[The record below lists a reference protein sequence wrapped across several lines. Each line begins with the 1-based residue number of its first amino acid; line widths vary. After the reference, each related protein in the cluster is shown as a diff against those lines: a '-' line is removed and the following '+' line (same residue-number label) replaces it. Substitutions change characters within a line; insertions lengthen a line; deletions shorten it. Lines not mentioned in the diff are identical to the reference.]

1 MWLCLSSIAYAHRIN
16 GLIFIIFGRSK
27 LNNSILNTGI
37 EQFITVGIEP
47 LSIEDVVRVAHGYCQ
62 VSLPQQQTWRD
73 FIQKGA
79 DFLDELLEQEGVIY
93 GVTTGYGD
101 SCLVEVPAH
110 QVNELPLHLSRFHGC
125 GLGKNLELVT
135 ARAVVVTRL
144 CSLARGYSGVSL
156 ALLERLVW
164 LLNQNVIPVIPSE
177 GSVGASGDLTPLS
190 YIAGVLVGERE
201 VYYQGQIVPVQQ
213 VYAEK
218 GVEPLTLR
226 PKEGLALMNGT
237 AVMTAMACLNYKRA
251 EQVAHAATLI
261 TALNVLALEGNPTHF
276 DEVLFAQKPH
286 AGQQK
291 VAAQLR
297 DWLESEVQTAHQSPR
312 LQDRYSLRCA
322 PHIIGVFE
330 DSKVWLR
337 QFIENELNSSNDNP
351 LIDPLNLRVLHGG
364 HFYGGH
370 IAQAMDS
377 LKIMIAN
384 IADLLDR
391 QLAQLVDHKMNH
403 GLPRNLTGAT
413 ADRLPLNH
421 GFKAVQI
428 GVSAWTAEALKQT
441 LSASIFSRSTE
452 CHNQDKVSMGTIAA
466 RDAERVIVL
475 TEQVVAALCCASVQA
490 IHLKG
495 LNQQLSPVL
504 RAFMDWT
511 LHSFALV
518 VEDRPLQT
526 ELQQIMDR
534 FANFELSNT
543 DWMLQQEQA
552 YAS

>member
-1 MWLCLSSIAYAHRIN
+1 MRVL
-16 GLIFIIFGRSK
+16 
-27 LNNSILNTGI
+27 
-37 EQFITVGIEP
+37 TVGEQP
-47 LSIEDVVRVAHGYCQ
+47 LSIEDVVSVARGECQ
-62 VSLPQQQTWRD
+62 VALPETSEWREL
-73 FIQKGA
+73 IQKGA
-79 DFLDELLEQEGVIY
+79 DFLDQLLEEEGVIY

-101 SCLVEVPAH
+101 SCLVEVPLH

-125 GLGKNLELVT
+125 GLGENLDVIT
-135 ARAVVVTRL
+135 ARAVVLTRL
-144 CSLARGYSGVSL
+144 YSLARGYSGVSI

-164 LLNQNVIPVIPSE
+164 LLNENVIPVIPSE

-190 YIAGVLVGERE
+190 YIAGTLVGERD
-201 VYYQGQIVPVQQ
+201 VYIDGQIIPVAQ

-218 GVEPLTLR
+218 NMLPLTLR

-237 AVMTAMACLNYKRA
+237 AVMTAIACLNYKKA
-251 EQVAHAATLI
+251 EQIALASTLI
-261 TALNVLALEGNPTHF
+261 TALNVLALEGNPSHF

-286 AGQQK
+286 PGQQRIAK
-291 VAAQLR
+291 QLR
-297 DWLESEVQTAHQSPR
+297 DWLNSEVQTAHQSPR

-351 LIDPLNLRVLHGG
+351 LIDPVGMRVLHGG

-384 IADLLDR
+384 IADLMDR
-391 QLAQLVDHKMNH
+391 QIAQLVDHKMNH

-413 ADRLPLNH
+413 AERLPLNH

-428 GVSAWTAEALKQT
+428 GVSAWTAEALKNT
-441 LSASIFSRSTE
+441 LAASIFSRSTE

-466 RDAERVIVL
+466 RDASRVITL
-475 TEQVVAALCCASVQA
+475 TQQVIAALCCASVQA

-495 LNQQLSPVL
+495 FTAQLSPTL
-504 RAFMDWT
+504 QAFMQWT
-511 LHSFALV
+511 LQSFAFV
-518 VEDRPLQT
+518 EEDRPLQT
-526 ELQQIMDR
+526 ELQQIVDR
-534 FANFELSNT
+534 LDQLELFNQPEF
-543 DWMLQQEQA
+543 MG
-552 YAS
+552 

>member
-1 MWLCLSSIAYAHRIN
+1 MRVL
-16 GLIFIIFGRSK
+16 
-27 LNNSILNTGI
+27 
-37 EQFITVGIEP
+37 TVGEQL
-47 LSIEDVVRVAHGYCQ
+47 LSIEDVVSVARGECQ
-62 VSLPQQQTWRD
+62 VALPETSEWREL
-73 FIQKGA
+73 IQKGA
-79 DFLDELLEQEGVIY
+79 DFLDQLLEEEGVIY

-101 SCLVEVPAH
+101 SCLVEVPLH

-125 GLGKNLELVT
+125 GLGENLDVIT

-144 CSLARGYSGVSL
+144 CSLARSYSGVSL
-156 ALLERLVW
+156 TLLERLTW
-164 LLNQNVIPVIPSE
+164 LLNENVIPVIPSE

-190 YIAGVLVGERE
+190 YIAGTLVGERD
-201 VYYQGQIVPVQQ
+201 VYVNGQIVPVAQ

-218 GVEPLTLR
+218 NMQPLTLR

-237 AVMTAMACLNYKRA
+237 AVMTAIACLNYKKA
-251 EQVAHAATLI
+251 EQIALASTLI
-261 TALNVLALEGNPTHF
+261 TALNVLALEGNPSHF

-286 AGQQK
+286 PGQQQIAK
-291 VAAQLR
+291 QLR
-297 DWLESEVQTAHQSPR
+297 DWLNSEVQTAHQSQR

-351 LIDPLNLRVLHGG
+351 LIDPVGMRVLHGG

-384 IADLLDR
+384 IADLMDR
-391 QLAQLVDHKMNH
+391 QIAQLVDHKMNH

-413 ADRLPLNH
+413 AERLPLNH

-428 GVSAWTAEALKQT
+428 GVSAWTAEALKNT
-441 LSASIFSRSTE
+441 LAASIFSRSTE

-466 RDAERVIVL
+466 RDASRVITL
-475 TEQVVAALCCASVQA
+475 TQQVIAALCCASVQA

-495 LNQQLSPVL
+495 LTAQLSPTL
-504 RAFMDWT
+504 QAFMQWT
-511 LHSFALV
+511 LQSFAFV
-518 VEDRPLQT
+518 EEDRPLQT
-526 ELQQIMDR
+526 ELQQIVDR
-534 FANFELSNT
+534 LDQLELFNQPEL
-543 DWMLQQEQA
+543 MG
-552 YAS
+552 

>member
-1 MWLCLSSIAYAHRIN
+1 MRVL
-16 GLIFIIFGRSK
+16 
-27 LNNSILNTGI
+27 
-37 EQFITVGIEP
+37 TVGEQP
-47 LSIEDVVRVAHGYCQ
+47 LSIEDVVSVARSECQ
-62 VSLPQQQTWRD
+62 VALPETSEWREL
-73 FIQKGA
+73 IQKGA
-79 DFLDELLEQEGVIY
+79 DFLDQLLEEEGVIY

-101 SCLVEVPAH
+101 SCLVEVPLH

-125 GLGKNLELVT
+125 GLGEDLDVIT

-144 CSLARGYSGVSL
+144 CSLARGYSGVSI

-164 LLNQNVIPVIPSE
+164 LLNENVIPVIPSE

-190 YIAGVLVGERE
+190 YIAGTLVGERD
-201 VYYQGQIVPVQQ
+201 VYVDGNIVPVAQ

-218 GVEPLTLR
+218 GLLPLTLR

-237 AVMTAMACLNYKRA
+237 AVMTAIACLNFKKA
-251 EQVAHAATLI
+251 EQIAFASTLI
-261 TALNVLALEGNPTHF
+261 TALNVLALEGNPSHF

-286 AGQQK
+286 PGQQRIAK
-291 VAAQLR
+291 QLR
-297 DWLESEVQTAHQSPR
+297 DWLNSEVQTAHQSPR

-351 LIDPLNLRVLHGG
+351 LIDPVGMRVLHGG

-384 IADLLDR
+384 IADLMDR
-391 QLAQLVDHKMNH
+391 QIAQLVDHKMNH

-413 ADRLPLNH
+413 AERLPLNH

-428 GVSAWTAEALKQT
+428 GVSAWTAEALKNT
-441 LSASIFSRSTE
+441 LAASIFSRSTE

-466 RDAERVIVL
+466 RDASRVITL
-475 TEQVVAALCCASVQA
+475 TQQVIAALCCASVQA

-495 LNQQLSPVL
+495 LTTQLSPTL
-504 RAFMDWT
+504 QAFMQWT
-511 LHSFALV
+511 LQSFAFV
-518 VEDRPLQT
+518 EEDRPLQT
-526 ELQQIMDR
+526 ELQQIVDR
-534 FANFELSNT
+534 LDQLELFNQPEF
-543 DWMLQQEQA
+543 MG
-552 YAS
+552 

>member
-1 MWLCLSSIAYAHRIN
+1 MLTI
-16 GLIFIIFGRSK
+16 GE
-27 LNNSILNTGI
+27 T
-37 EQFITVGIEP
+37 P
-47 LSIEDVVRVAHGYCQ
+47 LSIEEIVAVARKEHQ
-62 VSLPQQQTWRD
+62 VALPTSDEWNAL
-73 FIQKGA
+73 IQRGA
-79 DFLDELLEQEGVIY
+79 DFLDQLLQDEGVIY

-101 SCLVEVPAH
+101 SCLVEIPPH

-125 GLGKNLELVT
+125 GMGQNLDLIT
-135 ARAVVVTRL
+135 ARAVVAVRL
-144 CSLARGYSGVSL
+144 CSLARGYSGVSH
-156 ALLERLVW
+156 ALLQRLAW
-164 LLNQNVIPVIPSE
+164 MLNEDVIPVIPSE

-190 YIAGVLVGERE
+190 YIAGALVGERD
-201 VYYQGQIVPVQQ
+201 VYYQGRIVSIAE

-218 GVEPLTLR
+218 GLQPLVMR

-237 AVMTAMACLNYKRA
+237 AVMTAIACLNYKKA
-251 EQVAHAATLI
+251 EQIALASTMV
-261 TALNVLALEGNPTHF
+261 TALNVLALEGNSSHF

-286 AGQQK
+286 LGQQQI
-291 VAAQLR
+291 AAQLR
-297 DWLESEVQTAHQSPR
+297 VWLNSQVQTEHQSSR

-351 LIDPLNLRVLHGG
+351 LIDPVNLRVLHGG

-384 IADLLDR
+384 IADLMDR
-391 QLAQLVDHKMNH
+391 QLAQLVDYKMNN
-403 GLPRNLTGAT
+403 GLPRNLTGSSHE
-413 ADRLPLNH
+413 RLPLNH

-466 RDAERVIVL
+466 RDASRVITL
-475 TEQVVAALCCASVQA
+475 TEQVMAALSCAAVQA
-490 IHLKG
+490 VKLKG
-495 LNQQLSPVL
+495 LDTELSPVL
-504 RAFMDWT
+504 TAFQQWV
-511 LHSFALV
+511 LHSFNYV
-518 VEDRPLQT
+518 EEDRPLQN
-526 ELQQIMDR
+526 ELQALVDR
-534 FANFELSNT
+534 FEDLELLNS
-543 DWMLQQEQA
+543 MA
-552 YAS
+552 V

>member
-1 MWLCLSSIAYAHRIN
+1 MQVLVIGEQAL
-16 GLIFIIFGRSK
+16 
-27 LNNSILNTGI
+27 TI
-37 EQFITVGIEP
+37 EQI
-47 LSIEDVVRVAHGYCQ
+47 VAVAQYRCH
-62 VSLPQQQTWRD
+62 VALPATAEWRQL
-73 FIQKGA
+73 IQHGA
-79 DFLDELLEQEGVIY
+79 DFLDQLLEDEGVIY

-101 SCLVEVPAH
+101 SCLVEIPTH
-110 QVNELPLHLSRFHGC
+110 QVHELPLHLSRFHGC
-125 GLGKNLELVT
+125 GLGQNLDLIT

-164 LLNQNVIPVIPSE
+164 MLNENIIPVIPSE

-190 YIAGVLVGERE
+190 YIAGALVGERD
-201 VYYQGQIVPVQQ
+201 VYLQSQQKIVPIAE
-213 VYAEK
+213 VYAEQK
-218 GVEPLTLR
+218 IEALVLR

-237 AVMTAMACLNYKRA
+237 AVMTAIACLNYKKA
-251 EQVAHAATLI
+251 EQISLSSTLV
-261 TALNVLALEGNPTHF
+261 TAMNVLALEGNPSHF

-286 AGQQK
+286 QGQQQI
-291 VAAQLR
+291 AAQLR
-297 DWLESEVQTAHQSPR
+297 HWLNSEVQTAHQSPR

-322 PHIIGVFE
+322 PHVIGVFE

-351 LIDPLNLRVLHGG
+351 LIDPINLRVLHGG

-384 IADLLDR
+384 IADLMDR

-403 GLPRNLTGAT
+403 GLPRNLTGSSLE
-413 ADRLPLNH
+413 RLPLNH

-441 LSASIFSRSTE
+441 VAASIFSRSTE

-466 RDAERVIVL
+466 RDASRVILL
-475 TEQVVAALCCASVQA
+475 TEQVMAALSCAAVQA
-490 IHLKG
+490 IQLKG
-495 LNQQLSPVL
+495 LNTQLGQVLTQFQQWVL
-504 RAFMDWT
+504 E
-511 LHSFALV
+511 SFTFV
-518 VEDRPLQT
+518 EEDRPLQQD
-526 ELQQIMDR
+526 LQHLVDR
-534 FANFELSNT
+534 FEQFDLLN
-543 DWMLQQEQA
+543 DHDQQLKR
-552 YAS
+552 S

>member
-1 MWLCLSSIAYAHRIN
+1 MQVLV
-16 GLIFIIFGRSK
+16 
-27 LNNSILNTGI
+27 
-37 EQFITVGIEP
+37 VGETP
-47 LSIEDVVRVAHGYCQ
+47 LSIEDVVAVARQ
-62 VSLPQQQTWRD
+62 EKSVALPASAEWQD
-73 FIQKGA
+73 LIQRGA
-79 DFLDELLEQEGVIY
+79 DFLDQLLQDEGVIY

-101 SCLVEVPAH
+101 SCLVEIPAH

-125 GLGKNLELVT
+125 GLGQNLDLIT

-144 CSLARGYSGVSL
+144 CSLARGYSGVSH

-164 LLNQNVIPVIPSE
+164 MLNDNVIPVIPSE

-190 YIAGVLVGERE
+190 YIAGALVGERD
-201 VYYQGQIVPVQQ
+201 VYYQGQIVPVSA

-218 GVEPLTLR
+218 GMQPLVMR

-237 AVMTAMACLNYKRA
+237 AVMTAIACLNYKKA
-251 EQVAHAATLI
+251 EQISLASTCI
-261 TALNVLALEGNPTHF
+261 TALNVLALEGNPSHF

-286 AGQQK
+286 PGQQHI
-291 VAAQLR
+291 AAQLR
-297 DWLESEVQTAHQSPR
+297 DWLNSEVQTEHQSSR

-330 DSKVWLR
+330 DSKLWLR

-351 LIDPLNLRVLHGG
+351 LIDPVNLRVLHGG

-384 IADLLDR
+384 IADLMDR
-391 QLAQLVDHKMNH
+391 QLAQLVDYKMNN

-413 ADRLPLNH
+413 DERLPLNH

-466 RDAERVIVL
+466 RDASRVIVL
-475 TEQVVAALCCASVQA
+475 TEQVIAALCCASVQA

-495 LNQQLSPVL
+495 LDGNLAEVL
-504 RAFMDWT
+504 TAFTTWVLATFDY
-511 LHSFALV
+511 V
-518 VEDRPLQT
+518 VEDRPLQN
-526 ELQQIMDR
+526 ELQQLVDR
-534 FANFELSNT
+534 LENLELLSS
-543 DWMLQQEQA
+543 DLVH
-552 YAS
+552 

>member
-1 MWLCLSSIAYAHRIN
+1 MRVL
-16 GLIFIIFGRSK
+16 
-27 LNNSILNTGI
+27 
-37 EQFITVGIEP
+37 TVGEQP
-47 LSIEDVVRVAHGYCQ
+47 LSIEDVVSVARGECQ
-62 VSLPQQQTWRD
+62 VALPETSEWREL
-73 FIQKGA
+73 IQKGA
-79 DFLDELLEQEGVIY
+79 DFLDQLLEEEGVIY

-101 SCLVEVPAH
+101 SCLVEVPLH

-125 GLGKNLELVT
+125 GLGENLDVIT

-144 CSLARGYSGVSL
+144 CSLARGYSGVSI

-164 LLNQNVIPVIPSE
+164 LLNENVIPVIPSE

-190 YIAGVLVGERE
+190 YIAGTLVGERD
-201 VYYQGQIVPVQQ
+201 VYVNGQIVPVAQ

-218 GVEPLTLR
+218 GLQSLTLR

-237 AVMTAMACLNYKRA
+237 AVMTAIACLNYKKA
-251 EQVAHAATLI
+251 EQIALASTLI
-261 TALNVLALEGNPTHF
+261 TALNVLALEGNPSHF

-286 AGQQK
+286 PGQQQIAK
-291 VAAQLR
+291 QLR
-297 DWLESEVQTAHQSPR
+297 EWLNSEVQTAHQSPR

-351 LIDPLNLRVLHGG
+351 LIDPVGMRVLHGG

-384 IADLLDR
+384 IADLMDR
-391 QLAQLVDHKMNH
+391 QIAQLVDHKMNH

-413 ADRLPLNH
+413 AERLPLNH

-428 GVSAWTAEALKQT
+428 GVSAWTAEALKNT
-441 LSASIFSRSTE
+441 LAASIFSRSTE

-466 RDAERVIVL
+466 RDASRVITL
-475 TEQVVAALCCASVQA
+475 TQQVIAALCCASVQA
-490 IHLKG
+490 IYLKG
-495 LNQQLSPVL
+495 LTVQLSPTL
-504 RAFMDWT
+504 QAFMQWT
-511 LHSFALV
+511 LQSFAFV
-518 VEDRPLQT
+518 EEDRPLQT
-526 ELQQIMDR
+526 ELQQIVDR
-534 FANFELSNT
+534 LDQLELFNQLEL
-543 DWMLQQEQA
+543 MG
-552 YAS
+552 

>member
-1 MWLCLSSIAYAHRIN
+1 MQVLVIGEQAL
-16 GLIFIIFGRSK
+16 
-27 LNNSILNTGI
+27 TI
-37 EQFITVGIEP
+37 EQI
-47 LSIEDVVRVAHGYCQ
+47 VAVAQYRCH
-62 VSLPQQQTWRD
+62 VALPATAEWRQL
-73 FIQKGA
+73 IQRGA
-79 DFLDELLEQEGVIY
+79 DFLDQLLEDEGVIY

-101 SCLVEVPAH
+101 SCLVEIPTH
-110 QVNELPLHLSRFHGC
+110 QVHELPLHLSRFHGC
-125 GLGKNLELVT
+125 GLGQNLDLIT

-164 LLNQNVIPVIPSE
+164 MLNENIIPVIPSE

-190 YIAGVLVGERE
+190 YIAGALVGERD
-201 VYYQGQIVPVQQ
+201 VYLQSQQKIVPIAE
-213 VYAEK
+213 VYAEQK
-218 GVEPLTLR
+218 IEALVLR

-237 AVMTAMACLNYKRA
+237 AVMTAIACLNYKKA
-251 EQVAHAATLI
+251 EQISLSSTLV
-261 TALNVLALEGNPTHF
+261 TAMNVLALEGNPSHF

-286 AGQQK
+286 QGQQQI
-291 VAAQLR
+291 AAQLR
-297 DWLESEVQTAHQSPR
+297 YWLNSEVQTAHQSPR

-322 PHIIGVFE
+322 PHVIGVFE

-351 LIDPLNLRVLHGG
+351 LIDPVNLRVLHGG

-384 IADLLDR
+384 IADLMDR

-403 GLPRNLTGAT
+403 GLPRNLTGSSLE
-413 ADRLPLNH
+413 RLPLNH

-441 LSASIFSRSTE
+441 VAASIFSRSTE

-466 RDAERVIVL
+466 RDASRVILL
-475 TEQVVAALCCASVQA
+475 TEQVMAALSCAAVQA
-490 IHLKG
+490 IQLKG
-495 LNQQLSPVL
+495 LNTQLGQVLTQFQQWVL
-504 RAFMDWT
+504 E
-511 LHSFALV
+511 SFTFV
-518 VEDRPLQT
+518 EEDRPLQQD
-526 ELQQIMDR
+526 LQCLVDR
-534 FANFELSNT
+534 FEQFDLLN
-543 DWMLQQEQA
+543 DHDQQLKW
-552 YAS
+552 S

>member
-1 MWLCLSSIAYAHRIN
+1 MRVL
-16 GLIFIIFGRSK
+16 
-27 LNNSILNTGI
+27 
-37 EQFITVGIEP
+37 TVGEQP
-47 LSIEDVVRVAHGYCQ
+47 LSIEDVVSVARGECQ
-62 VSLPQQQTWRD
+62 VALPETSEWREL
-73 FIQKGA
+73 IQKGA
-79 DFLDELLEQEGVIY
+79 DFLDQLLEEEGVIY

-101 SCLVEVPAH
+101 SCLVEVPLH

-125 GLGKNLELVT
+125 GLGENLDVIT
-135 ARAVVVTRL
+135 ARAVVLTRL
-144 CSLARGYSGVSL
+144 CSLARGYSGVSIV
-156 ALLERLVW
+156 LLERLVW
-164 LLNQNVIPVIPSE
+164 LLNENVIPVIPSE

-190 YIAGVLVGERE
+190 YIAGTLVGERD
-201 VYYQGQIVPVQQ
+201 VYVDGQIVPVAQ

-218 GVEPLTLR
+218 GLQTLTLR

-237 AVMTAMACLNYKRA
+237 AVMTAIACLNYKKA
-251 EQVAHAATLI
+251 EQIALASTLI
-261 TALNVLALEGNPTHF
+261 TALNVLALEGNPSHF

-286 AGQQK
+286 PGQQQIAK
-291 VAAQLR
+291 QLR
-297 DWLESEVQTAHQSPR
+297 DWLNSEVQIEHQSPR

-351 LIDPLNLRVLHGG
+351 LIDPVGMRVLHGG

-384 IADLLDR
+384 IADLMDR
-391 QLAQLVDHKMNH
+391 QIAQLVDHKMNH

-413 ADRLPLNH
+413 TERLPLNH

-428 GVSAWTAEALKQT
+428 GVSAWTAEALKNT
-441 LSASIFSRSTE
+441 LAASIFSRSTE

-466 RDAERVIVL
+466 RDASRVITL
-475 TEQVVAALCCASVQA
+475 THQVIAALCCASVQA

-495 LNQQLSPVL
+495 LTAQLSPTL
-504 RAFMDWT
+504 QAFMQWT
-511 LHSFALV
+511 LQSFAFV
-518 VEDRPLQT
+518 EEDRPLQT
-526 ELQQIMDR
+526 ELQQIVDR
-534 FANFELSNT
+534 LDQLELFNQPEF
-543 DWMLQQEQA
+543 MG
-552 YAS
+552 

>member
-1 MWLCLSSIAYAHRIN
+1 MRVL
-16 GLIFIIFGRSK
+16 
-27 LNNSILNTGI
+27 
-37 EQFITVGIEP
+37 TVGEQP
-47 LSIEDVVRVAHGYCQ
+47 LSIEDVVSVARGECQ
-62 VSLPQQQTWRD
+62 VALPETSEWREL
-73 FIQKGA
+73 IQKGA
-79 DFLDELLEQEGVIY
+79 DFLDQLLEEEGVIY

-101 SCLVEVPAH
+101 SCLVEVPLH

-125 GLGKNLELVT
+125 GLGENLDVIT

-144 CSLARGYSGVSL
+144 CSLARGYSGVSI

-164 LLNQNVIPVIPSE
+164 LLNENVIPVIPSE

-190 YIAGVLVGERE
+190 YIAGTLVGERD
-201 VYYQGQIVPVQQ
+201 VYIDGQIVPVAQ

-218 GVEPLTLR
+218 NMLPLTLR

-237 AVMTAMACLNYKRA
+237 AVMTAIACLNYKKA
-251 EQVAHAATLI
+251 EQIALASTLI
-261 TALNVLALEGNPTHF
+261 TALNVLALEGNPSHF

-286 AGQQK
+286 PGQQHIAK
-291 VAAQLR
+291 QLR
-297 DWLESEVQTAHQSPR
+297 DWLNSEVQTAHQSPR

-351 LIDPLNLRVLHGG
+351 LIDPVGMRVLHGG

-384 IADLLDR
+384 IADLMDR
-391 QLAQLVDHKMNH
+391 QIAQLVDHKMNH

-413 ADRLPLNH
+413 AERLPLNH

-428 GVSAWTAEALKQT
+428 GVSAWTAEALKNT
-441 LSASIFSRSTE
+441 LAASIFSRSTE

-466 RDAERVIVL
+466 RDASRVITL
-475 TEQVVAALCCASVQA
+475 TQQVIAALCCASVQA

-495 LNQQLSPVL
+495 LTTQLSL
-504 RAFMDWT
+504 TLQTFMQWT
-511 LHSFALV
+511 LQSFAFV
-518 VEDRPLQT
+518 EEDRPLQT
-526 ELQQIMDR
+526 ELQQIVNRLDQL
-534 FANFELSNT
+534 ELFNQPEF
-543 DWMLQQEQA
+543 MG
-552 YAS
+552 

>member
-1 MWLCLSSIAYAHRIN
+1 MRVL
-16 GLIFIIFGRSK
+16 
-27 LNNSILNTGI
+27 
-37 EQFITVGIEP
+37 TVGEQP
-47 LSIEDVVRVAHGYCQ
+47 LSIEDVVSVARGECQ
-62 VSLPQQQTWRD
+62 VALPETSEWREL
-73 FIQKGA
+73 IQKGA
-79 DFLDELLEQEGVIY
+79 DFLDQLLEEEGVIY

-101 SCLVEVPAH
+101 SCLVEVPLH

-125 GLGKNLELVT
+125 GLGENLDVIT
-135 ARAVVVTRL
+135 ARAVVLTRL
-144 CSLARGYSGVSL
+144 CSLARGYSGVSI

-164 LLNQNVIPVIPSE
+164 LLNENVIPVIPSE

-190 YIAGVLVGERE
+190 YIAGTLVGERD
-201 VYYQGQIVPVQQ
+201 VYIDGQIIPVAQ

-218 GVEPLTLR
+218 NMLPLTLR

-237 AVMTAMACLNYKRA
+237 AVMTAIACLNYKKA
-251 EQVAHAATLI
+251 EQIALASTLI
-261 TALNVLALEGNPTHF
+261 TALNVLALEGNPSHF

-286 AGQQK
+286 LGQQRIAK
-291 VAAQLR
+291 QLR
-297 DWLESEVQTAHQSPR
+297 DWLNSEVQTAHQSPR

-351 LIDPLNLRVLHGG
+351 LIDPVGMRVLHGG

-384 IADLLDR
+384 IADLMDR
-391 QLAQLVDHKMNH
+391 QIAQLVDHKMNH

-413 ADRLPLNH
+413 AERLPLNH

-428 GVSAWTAEALKQT
+428 GVSAWTAEALKNT
-441 LSASIFSRSTE
+441 LAASIFSRSTE

-466 RDAERVIVL
+466 RDASRVITL
-475 TEQVVAALCCASVQA
+475 TQQVIAALCCASVQA

-495 LNQQLSPVL
+495 FTAQLSPTL
-504 RAFMDWT
+504 QAFMQWT
-511 LHSFALV
+511 LQSFAFV
-518 VEDRPLQT
+518 EEDRPLQT
-526 ELQQIMDR
+526 ELQQIVDR
-534 FANFELSNT
+534 LDQLELFNQPEF
-543 DWMLQQEQA
+543 MG
-552 YAS
+552 

>member
-1 MWLCLSSIAYAHRIN
+1 MRVLSV
-16 GLIFIIFGRSK
+16 G
-27 LNNSILNTGI
+27 
-37 EQFITVGIEP
+37 EQP
-47 LSIEDVVRVAHGYCQ
+47 LSIEDVVSVARGECQ
-62 VSLPQQQTWRD
+62 VALPETSEWREL
-73 FIQKGA
+73 IQKGA
-79 DFLDELLEQEGVIY
+79 DFLDQLLEEEGVIY

-101 SCLVEVPAH
+101 SCLVEVPLH

-125 GLGKNLELVT
+125 GLGENLDVIT

-144 CSLARGYSGVSL
+144 CSLARGYSGVSI

-164 LLNQNVIPVIPSE
+164 LLNENVIPVIPSE

-190 YIAGVLVGERE
+190 YIAGTLVGERD
-201 VYYQGQIVPVQQ
+201 VYIDGQIVPVAQ

-218 GVEPLTLR
+218 NMLPLTLR

-237 AVMTAMACLNYKRA
+237 AVMTAIACLNYKKA
-251 EQVAHAATLI
+251 EQIALASTLI
-261 TALNVLALEGNPTHF
+261 TALNVLALEGNPSHF
-276 DEVLFAQKPH
+276 DEILFAQKPH
-286 AGQQK
+286 RGQQHIAK
-291 VAAQLR
+291 QLR
-297 DWLESEVQTAHQSPR
+297 DWLNSKVQTTHQSPR

-351 LIDPLNLRVLHGG
+351 LIDPVGMRVLHGG

-384 IADLLDR
+384 IADLMDR
-391 QLAQLVDHKMNH
+391 QIAQLVDHKMNH

-413 ADRLPLNH
+413 AERLPLNH

-428 GVSAWTAEALKQT
+428 GVSAWTAEALKNT
-441 LSASIFSRSTE
+441 LAASIFSRSTE

-466 RDAERVIVL
+466 RDASRVITL
-475 TEQVVAALCCASVQA
+475 TQQVIAALCCASVQA

-495 LNQQLSPVL
+495 LTTQLSPTL
-504 RAFMDWT
+504 QAFMQWT
-511 LHSFALV
+511 LQSFAFV
-518 VEDRPLQT
+518 EEDRPLQT
-526 ELQQIMDR
+526 ELQQIVDR
-534 FANFELSNT
+534 LDQLELFNQPEF
-543 DWMLQQEQA
+543 MG
-552 YAS
+552 

>member
-1 MWLCLSSIAYAHRIN
+1 MQVLVV
-16 GLIFIIFGRSK
+16 G
-27 LNNSILNTGI
+27 
-37 EQFITVGIEP
+37 EQP
-47 LSIEDVVRVAHGYCQ
+47 LSIEDVVAVARQEKRVE
-62 VSLPQQQTWRD
+62 LPTSQEWRE

-79 DFLDELLEQEGVIY
+79 DFLDQLLLDEGVIY

-101 SCLVEVPAH
+101 SCLVEIPPH

-125 GLGKNLELVT
+125 GLGQNLDLVT

-144 CSLARGYSGVSL
+144 CSLARGYSGVSH

-164 LLNQNVIPVIPSE
+164 MLNENVIPVIPSE

-190 YIAGVLVGERE
+190 YIAGALVGERD
-201 VYYQGQIVPVQQ
+201 VYYQNNIVPISQ
-213 VYAEK
+213 VYADK
-218 GVEPLTLR
+218 KITPHVMR

-237 AVMTAMACLNYKRA
+237 AVMTAIACLNYKKA
-251 EQVAHAATLI
+251 EQIALASTCI
-261 TALNVLALEGNPTHF
+261 TALNVLALDGNPSHF

-286 AGQQK
+286 VGQQA

-297 DWLESEVQTAHQSPR
+297 DWLDSEVQTEHQNSR

-330 DSKVWLR
+330 DSKTWLR

-351 LIDPLNLRVLHGG
+351 LIDPVNLRVLHGG

-384 IADLLDR
+384 IADLMDR
-391 QLAQLVDHKMNH
+391 QLAQLVDYKMNN
-403 GLPRNLTGAT
+403 GLPRNLTGSSI
-413 ADRLPLNH
+413 DRLPLNH

-466 RDAERVIVL
+466 RDATRVIVL
-475 TEQVVAALCCASVQA
+475 TEQVIAALSCASIQA
-490 IHLKG
+490 IKLKG
-495 LNQQLSPVL
+495 VDADLSETLSKFKAWVL
-504 RAFMDWT
+504 QTFNY
-511 LHSFALV
+511 V
-518 VEDRPLQT
+518 EEDRPLQS
-526 ELQQIMDR
+526 ELQALVNHFENLDLLNQV
-534 FANFELSNT
+534 FA
-543 DWMLQQEQA
+543 
-552 YAS
+552 

>member
-1 MWLCLSSIAYAHRIN
+1 MRVL
-16 GLIFIIFGRSK
+16 
-27 LNNSILNTGI
+27 
-37 EQFITVGIEP
+37 TVGEQP
-47 LSIEDVVRVAHGYCQ
+47 LSIEDVVSVARGECQ
-62 VSLPQQQTWRD
+62 VALPETSEWREL
-73 FIQKGA
+73 IQKGA
-79 DFLDELLEQEGVIY
+79 DFLDQLLEEEGVIY

-101 SCLVEVPAH
+101 SCLVEVPLH

-125 GLGKNLELVT
+125 GLGENLDVIT

-144 CSLARGYSGVSL
+144 CSLARGYSGVSN

-164 LLNQNVIPVIPSE
+164 LLNENVIPVIPSE

-190 YIAGVLVGERE
+190 YIAGNLVGERD
-201 VYYQGQIVPVQQ
+201 VYIDGQIVPVAQ

-218 GVEPLTLR
+218 NMLPLTLR

-237 AVMTAMACLNYKRA
+237 AVMTAIACLNYKKA
-251 EQVAHAATLI
+251 EQIALASTLI
-261 TALNVLALEGNPTHF
+261 TALNVLALEGNPSHF

-286 AGQQK
+286 PGQQHIAK
-291 VAAQLR
+291 QLR
-297 DWLESEVQTAHQSPR
+297 DWLNSEVQTAHQSPR

-351 LIDPLNLRVLHGG
+351 LIDPVGMRVLHGG

-384 IADLLDR
+384 IADLMDR
-391 QLAQLVDHKMNH
+391 QIAQLVDHKMNH

-413 ADRLPLNH
+413 AERLPLNH

-428 GVSAWTAEALKQT
+428 GVSAWTAEALKNT
-441 LSASIFSRSTE
+441 LAASIFSRSTE

-466 RDAERVIVL
+466 RDASRVITL
-475 TEQVVAALCCASVQA
+475 TQQVIAALCCASVQA
-490 IHLKG
+490 IQLKG
-495 LNQQLSPVL
+495 LTTQLSPTL
-504 RAFMDWT
+504 QAFMQWT
-511 LHSFALV
+511 LQSFAFV
-518 VEDRPLQT
+518 EEDRPLQT
-526 ELQQIMDR
+526 ELQQIVDR
-534 FANFELSNT
+534 LDQLELFNQPEF
-543 DWMLQQEQA
+543 MG
-552 YAS
+552 

>member
-1 MWLCLSSIAYAHRIN
+1 MRVL
-16 GLIFIIFGRSK
+16 
-27 LNNSILNTGI
+27 
-37 EQFITVGIEP
+37 TVGEQP
-47 LSIEDVVRVAHGYCQ
+47 LSIEDVVSVARGECQ
-62 VSLPQQQTWRD
+62 VALPETSEWREL
-73 FIQKGA
+73 IQKGA
-79 DFLDELLEQEGVIY
+79 DFLDQLLEEEGVIY

-101 SCLVEVPAH
+101 SCLVEVPLH

-125 GLGKNLELVT
+125 GLGENLDVIT

-144 CSLARGYSGVSL
+144 CSLARGYSGVSI

-164 LLNQNVIPVIPSE
+164 LLNENVIPVIPSE

-190 YIAGVLVGERE
+190 YIAGTLVGERD
-201 VYYQGQIVPVQQ
+201 VYIDGQIVPVAQ

-218 GVEPLTLR
+218 NMLPLTLR

-237 AVMTAMACLNYKRA
+237 AVMTAIACLNYKKA
-251 EQVAHAATLI
+251 EQIALASTLI
-261 TALNVLALEGNPTHF
+261 TALNVLALEGNPSHF
-276 DEVLFAQKPH
+276 DEILFAQKPH
-286 AGQQK
+286 RGQQHIAK
-291 VAAQLR
+291 QLR
-297 DWLESEVQTAHQSPR
+297 DWLNSKVQTTHQSPR

-351 LIDPLNLRVLHGG
+351 LIDPVGMRVLHGG

-384 IADLLDR
+384 IADLMDR
-391 QLAQLVDHKMNH
+391 QIAQLVDHKMNH

-413 ADRLPLNH
+413 AERLPLNH

-428 GVSAWTAEALKQT
+428 GVSAWTAEALKNT
-441 LSASIFSRSTE
+441 LAASIFSRSTE

-466 RDAERVIVL
+466 RDASRVITL
-475 TEQVVAALCCASVQA
+475 TQQVIAALCCASVQA

-495 LNQQLSPVL
+495 LTTQLSPTL
-504 RAFMDWT
+504 QAFMQWT
-511 LHSFALV
+511 LQSFAFV
-518 VEDRPLQT
+518 EEDRPLQT
-526 ELQQIMDR
+526 ELQQIVDR
-534 FANFELSNT
+534 LDQLELFNQPEF
-543 DWMLQQEQA
+543 MG
-552 YAS
+552 

>member
-1 MWLCLSSIAYAHRIN
+1 MQVLV
-16 GLIFIIFGRSK
+16 
-27 LNNSILNTGI
+27 
-37 EQFITVGIEP
+37 VGENP
-47 LSIEDVVRVAHGYCQ
+47 LSIEDVVAVARQ
-62 VSLPQQQTWRD
+62 EKSVALPAGAEWSEL
-73 FIQKGA
+73 IQRGA
-79 DFLDELLEQEGVIY
+79 DFLDQLLQDEGVIY

-101 SCLVEVPAH
+101 SCLVEIPAH

-125 GLGKNLELVT
+125 GLGRNLDLIT

-144 CSLARGYSGVSL
+144 CSLARGYSGVSH

-164 LLNQNVIPVIPSE
+164 MLNENVIPVIPSE

-190 YIAGVLVGERE
+190 YIAGALVGERD
-201 VYYQGQIVPVQQ
+201 VYHQGQIVPISQ

-218 GVEPLTLR
+218 GMQPLVMR

-237 AVMTAMACLNYKRA
+237 AVMTAIACLNYKKA
-251 EQVAHAATLI
+251 EQISLASTCI
-261 TALNVLALEGNPTHF
+261 TALNVLALEGNPSHF

-286 AGQQK
+286 PGQQNI
-291 VAAQLR
+291 AAQLR
-297 DWLESEVQTAHQSPR
+297 DWLNSEVQTEHQSSR

-330 DSKVWLR
+330 DSKPWLR

-351 LIDPLNLRVLHGG
+351 LIDPVNLRVLHGG

-384 IADLLDR
+384 IADLMDR
-391 QLAQLVDHKMNH
+391 QFAQLVDYKMNN

-413 ADRLPLNH
+413 DERLPLNH

-466 RDAERVIVL
+466 RDASRVIVL
-475 TEQVVAALCCASVQA
+475 TEQVIAALCCASVQA
-490 IHLKG
+490 IHLKN
-495 LNQQLSPVL
+495 LDSQLSEVL
-504 RAFMDWT
+504 GTFKAWVLQTFDY
-511 LHSFALV
+511 V
-518 VEDRPLQT
+518 VEDRPLQN
-526 ELQQIMDR
+526 ELQQLVDR
-534 FANFELSNT
+534 LENLELLNSA
-543 DWMLQQEQA
+543 LVR
-552 YAS
+552 

>member
-1 MWLCLSSIAYAHRIN
+1 MRVL
-16 GLIFIIFGRSK
+16 
-27 LNNSILNTGI
+27 
-37 EQFITVGIEP
+37 TVGEKP
-47 LSIEDVVRVAHGYCQ
+47 LSIEDVVSVARGECQ
-62 VSLPQQQTWRD
+62 VALPETSEWREL
-73 FIQKGA
+73 IQKGA
-79 DFLDELLEQEGVIY
+79 DFLDQLLEEEGVIY

-101 SCLVEVPAH
+101 SCLVEVPLH

-125 GLGKNLELVT
+125 GLGENLDVIT

-144 CSLARGYSGVSL
+144 CSLARGYSGVSI

-164 LLNQNVIPVIPSE
+164 LLNENVIPVIPSE

-190 YIAGVLVGERE
+190 YIAGTLVGERD
-201 VYYQGQIVPVQQ
+201 VYIDRQIVPVAQ

-218 GVEPLTLR
+218 NMLPLTLR

-237 AVMTAMACLNYKRA
+237 AVMTAIACLNYKKA
-251 EQVAHAATLI
+251 EQIALASTLI
-261 TALNVLALEGNPTHF
+261 TALNVLALEGNPSHF

-286 AGQQK
+286 PGQQHIAK
-291 VAAQLR
+291 QLR
-297 DWLESEVQTAHQSPR
+297 DWLNSEVQTAHQSPR

-351 LIDPLNLRVLHGG
+351 LIDPVGMRVLHGG

-384 IADLLDR
+384 IADLMDR
-391 QLAQLVDHKMNH
+391 QIAQLVDHKMNH

-413 ADRLPLNH
+413 AERLPLNH

-428 GVSAWTAEALKQT
+428 GVSAWTAEALKNT
-441 LSASIFSRSTE
+441 LAASIFSRSTE

-466 RDAERVIVL
+466 RDASRVITL
-475 TEQVVAALCCASVQA
+475 TQQVIAALCCASVQA

-495 LNQQLSPVL
+495 LTTQLSPTL
-504 RAFMDWT
+504 QTFMQWT
-511 LHSFALV
+511 LQSFAFV
-518 VEDRPLQT
+518 EEDRPLQT
-526 ELQQIMDR
+526 ELQQIVNRLDQL
-534 FANFELSNT
+534 ELFNQPEF
-543 DWMLQQEQA
+543 MG
-552 YAS
+552 

>member
-1 MWLCLSSIAYAHRIN
+1 MQVLVIGEH
-16 GLIFIIFGRSK
+16 
-27 LNNSILNTGI
+27 
-37 EQFITVGIEP
+37 P
-47 LSIEDVVRVAHGYCQ
+47 LSIEDVVAVARQEKRVA
-62 VSLPQQQTWRD
+62 LPDSNEWHNL
-73 FIQKGA
+73 IQRGA
-79 DFLDELLEQEGVIY
+79 DFLDQLLQDEGVIY

-101 SCLVEVPAH
+101 SCLVEIPAH

-125 GLGKNLELVT
+125 GLGQNLDLIS

-144 CSLARGYSGVSL
+144 CSLARGYSGVSH

-164 LLNQNVIPVIPSE
+164 MLNENVIPVIPSE

-190 YIAGVLVGERE
+190 YIAGALVGERD
-201 VYYQGQIVPVQQ
+201 VYDQGQIVPVSQ

-218 GVEPLTLR
+218 GLEPLVMR

-237 AVMTAMACLNYKRA
+237 AVMTAIACLNYKKA
-251 EQVAHAATLI
+251 EQISLASTCI
-261 TALNVLALEGNPTHF
+261 TALNVLALEGNPSHF

-286 AGQQK
+286 PGQQNI
-291 VAAQLR
+291 AAQLR
-297 DWLESEVQTAHQSPR
+297 DWLNSEVQTEHQSSR

-351 LIDPLNLRVLHGG
+351 LIDPVNLRVLHGG

-384 IADLLDR
+384 IADLMDR
-391 QLAQLVDHKMNH
+391 QLAQLVDYKMNN

-413 ADRLPLNH
+413 DERLPLNH

-466 RDAERVIVL
+466 RDASRVIVL
-475 TEQVVAALCCASVQA
+475 TEQVIAALCCASVQA
-490 IHLKG
+490 IHLKTLDG
-495 LNQQLSPVL
+495 KLSEVL
-504 RAFMDWT
+504 ATFKAWVLKTFDY
-511 LHSFALV
+511 V
-518 VEDRPLQT
+518 VEDRPLQQ
-526 ELQQIMDR
+526 ELQQLVDR
-534 FANFELSNT
+534 LEN
-543 DWMLQQEQA
+543 LQLLNCGLVR
-552 YAS
+552 

>member
-1 MWLCLSSIAYAHRIN
+1 MRVL
-16 GLIFIIFGRSK
+16 
-27 LNNSILNTGI
+27 
-37 EQFITVGIEP
+37 TVGEQP
-47 LSIEDVVRVAHGYCQ
+47 LSIEDVVSVARSECQ
-62 VSLPQQQTWRD
+62 VALPETSEWREL
-73 FIQKGA
+73 IQKGV
-79 DFLDELLEQEGVIY
+79 DFLDQLLEEEGVIY

-101 SCLVEVPAH
+101 SCLVEVPLH

-125 GLGKNLELVT
+125 GLGENLDVIT

-144 CSLARGYSGVSL
+144 CSLARGYSGVSI

-164 LLNQNVIPVIPSE
+164 LLNENVIPVIPSE

-190 YIAGVLVGERE
+190 YIAGTLVGERD
-201 VYYQGQIVPVQQ
+201 VYVNGQTVPVAQ
-213 VYAEK
+213 VYTEK
-218 GVEPLTLR
+218 NMQPLTLR

-237 AVMTAMACLNYKRA
+237 AVMTAIACLNYKKA
-251 EQVAHAATLI
+251 EQIALASTLI
-261 TALNVLALEGNPTHF
+261 TALNVLALEGNPSHF

-286 AGQQK
+286 PGQQQIAK
-291 VAAQLR
+291 QLR
-297 DWLESEVQTAHQSPR
+297 DWLNSKVQTAHQSPR

-351 LIDPLNLRVLHGG
+351 LIDPVGMRVLHGG

-384 IADLLDR
+384 IADLMDR
-391 QLAQLVDHKMNH
+391 QIAQLVDHKMNH

-413 ADRLPLNH
+413 SERLPLNH

-428 GVSAWTAEALKQT
+428 GVSAWTAEALKNT
-441 LSASIFSRSTE
+441 LAASIFSRSTE

-466 RDAERVIVL
+466 RDASRVITL
-475 TEQVVAALCCASVQA
+475 TQQVIAALCCASVQA

-495 LNQQLSPVL
+495 LTTQLSPTL
-504 RAFMDWT
+504 QTFMQWT
-511 LHSFALV
+511 LQSFAFV
-518 VEDRPLQT
+518 EEDRPLQT
-526 ELQQIMDR
+526 ELQQIVDR
-534 FANFELSNT
+534 LDQLELFNQPEF
-543 DWMLQQEQA
+543 MG
-552 YAS
+552 